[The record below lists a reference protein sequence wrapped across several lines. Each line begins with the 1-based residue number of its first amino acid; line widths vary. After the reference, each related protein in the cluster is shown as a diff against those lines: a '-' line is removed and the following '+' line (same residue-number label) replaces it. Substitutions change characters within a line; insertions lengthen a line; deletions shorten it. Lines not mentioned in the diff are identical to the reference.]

1 MKTLILIGIIS
12 GIITGITGLQIGIL
26 IPALMFFNIIPDLQT
41 AIGTTLYAFL
51 PPTSILAVYYLYKKK
66 HVDVKKGNILIIV
79 LLFSCL
85 LGSFIST
92 FLSKQLI
99 SLIYAIILL
108 GLSIYYF
115 IFYFKNR
122 RYLLE

>member
-85 LGSFIST
+85 LGAFIST
-92 FLSKQLI
+92 FLSKKLI
-99 SLIYAIILL
+99 T
-108 GLSIYYF
+108 G
-115 IFYFKNR
+115 
-122 RYLLE
+122 

>member
-115 IFYFKNR
+115 TFYFKNR